1 MCHRRQ
7 SITRVTP
14 FTLLLHLC
22 MVVAPEPAI
31 SVVRM
36 RGISICHAAAHVPP
50 ASAAHLQGRVIG
62 VIAAEGRH
70 PSSTACAVAAP
81 THPPCATPSWH
92 RFGSE
97 SGCPASLCIGHMPF
111 ARNQDLD
118 PLHAATSVQPS
129 AAAARSAGRAVACA
143 GKSREATPGNPI
155 QVRPLSAPLRAPC
168 LDSRLAGTAL
178 FLTLPALRHDDE
190 TPAAACCCERPSQ
203 TSNACKH
210 AAFCCR
216 RRLCSPRA
224 AAGLPIS
231 AMCVAEFRAA
241 ARSMAPLLANWRLGL
256 KVSRPPSENVA
267 AGRLQNA
274 RC

>member
-1 MCHRRQ
+1 
-7 SITRVTP
+7 
-14 FTLLLHLC
+14 
-22 MVVAPEPAI
+22 
-31 SVVRM
+31 
-36 RGISICHAAAHVPP
+36 
-50 ASAAHLQGRVIG
+50 
-62 VIAAEGRH
+62 
-70 PSSTACAVAAP
+70 
-81 THPPCATPSWH
+81 
-92 RFGSE
+92 
-97 SGCPASLCIGHMPF
+97 
-111 ARNQDLD
+111 
-118 PLHAATSVQPS
+118 
-129 AAAARSAGRAVACA
+129 
-143 GKSREATPGNPI
+143 
-155 QVRPLSAPLRAPC
+155 VRPSSAPLRAPC

-216 RRLCSPRA
+216 RRLCPPRA

-231 AMCVAEFRAA
+231 AMCVAECRAA

-256 KVSRPPSENVA
+256 KVSRPPSANVA